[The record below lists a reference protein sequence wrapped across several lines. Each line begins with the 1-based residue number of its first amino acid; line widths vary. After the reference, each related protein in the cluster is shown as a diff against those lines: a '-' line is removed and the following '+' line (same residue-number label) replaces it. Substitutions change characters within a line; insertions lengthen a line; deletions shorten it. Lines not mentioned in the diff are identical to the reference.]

1 MTQKNSTSFFVLS
14 TLKNDISREPG
25 IITGF
30 ANLLFTNFPDYD
42 FKVLYL
48 VSKILTVIRLREVN
62 NLVFKRRLLDRKA
75 KKKGED
81 RPYSTRGRIQ
91 LGRLSANTWNPFL
104 HPPFSLLF
112 IVKMIDCKMIF
123 VITFRCIMYF
133 VAFCFVCNTMNF
145 IYYVKSSVSSVF
157 SLQCLLY

>member
-1 MTQKNSTSFFVLS
+1 MDNETQTYSDLMHTGRMTHPSKSFKDDTKKFYEFFCTIHPKNG
-14 TLKNDISREPG
+14 ISQEPG

-30 ANLLFTNFPDYD
+30 ANLLFTKFPDYD

-62 NLVFKRRLLDRKA
+62 NMVFKNRLLKRKA

-91 LGRLSANTWNPFL
+91 LGRLSAN
-104 HPPFSLLF
+104 
-112 IVKMIDCKMIF
+112 D
-123 VITFRCIMYF
+123 
-133 VAFCFVCNTMNF
+133 
-145 IYYVKSSVSSVF
+145 
-157 SLQCLLY
+157 

>member
-1 MTQKNSTSFFVLS
+1 MLGDVSFGIVLGNVSFGIVLGKLVNYCMTFISSNFKGTTDNESLSYSDLMHAGRMTHPSRSFINDTKKFYEYFCTVHP
-14 TLKNDISREPG
+14 KNDISREPG

-30 ANLLFTNFPDYD
+30 ANLLLTNFPDYD
-42 FKVLYL
+42 YKVLYL

-91 LGRLSANTWNPFL
+91 LGRLSANT
-104 HPPFSLLF
+104 
-112 IVKMIDCKMIF
+112 
-123 VITFRCIMYF
+123 
-133 VAFCFVCNTMNF
+133 
-145 IYYVKSSVSSVF
+145 
-157 SLQCLLY
+157 

>member
-1 MTQKNSTSFFVLS
+1 MDNETQTYSDLMHAGRMTHPSKSFKDDTKKFYEFFCTIHPKNG
-14 TLKNDISREPG
+14 ISQEPG

-30 ANLLFTNFPDYD
+30 ANLLFTKFPDYD

-62 NLVFKRRLLDRKA
+62 NMVFKNRLLKRKA

-91 LGRLSANTWNPFL
+91 LGRLSAN
-104 HPPFSLLF
+104 
-112 IVKMIDCKMIF
+112 D
-123 VITFRCIMYF
+123 
-133 VAFCFVCNTMNF
+133 
-145 IYYVKSSVSSVF
+145 
-157 SLQCLLY
+157 